1 MAAERAAA
9 VTARGPE
16 AQKGRTGMRFRVATW
31 YVHDGPLEAHWN
43 AVPPDDKVVTV
54 WPNYYITDP
63 DVIVSW
69 TVVIEAPR

>member
-1 MAAERAAA
+1 
-9 VTARGPE
+9 
-16 AQKGRTGMRFRVATW
+16 MRFRVATW
-31 YVHDGPLEAHWN
+31 YVHDGPLEAHLN